1 MTPALLVLAL
11 LAAPAPTPMPAGEK
25 RLGFVDDD
33 YPAALAMAR
42 TGKVPLFID
51 AWAPWCHTC
60 VFMREHVFNRPEL
73 LKHGQRY
80 VFLSIDTEKAKNAPF
95 LEKYPIDTWP
105 SLFIVDPPKET
116 VVLKWLGSLNVE
128 QFGKLLDDG
137 EKAVKAAAQT
147 KGSAEAKLAQADRLY
162 GARKF
167 PESVAAY
174 REALAAMKA
183 DHPRRARTVESLL
196 TALSSNK
203 SLKDCVEVALAE
215 APKVDRGP
223 SYVNAVYLGLSCQ
236 QEADPKEPWRLDAGE
251 QLFAL
256 AQDALKVEGILAD
269 DRSGL
274 YETLVG
280 YLDDK
285 GDKKGS
291 IELSK
296 AWLDYLEAEAAKAPA
311 PAARAVFDP
320 HRVNAAIASGQ
331 PQRMVAPLLKS
342 EQELPDDYNPPAR
355 LALIYREL
363 GKFDEALAATDR
375 AMKKV
380 YGPRKLRVME
390 TRASVLAKKN
400 DLAGQKQQL
409 TEAVEY
415 AKALPAGQ
423 RSEKTIARLVGV
435 VAKLK

>member
-1 MTPALLVLAL
+1 MLPALVVLAL
-11 LAAPAPTPMPAGEK
+11 LAAPAPTPASAEK
-25 RLGFVDDD
+25 RLGFIEDD
-33 YPAALAMAR
+33 YKAALALAR

-73 LKHGQRY
+73 QQYGQRY
-80 VFLSIDTEKAKNAPF
+80 VFLSIDTEKEKNAGF
-95 LEKYPIDTWP
+95 LQKYPIDVWP
-105 SLFIVDPPKET
+105 SLIIVDPAKEA
-116 VVLKWLGSLNVE
+116 VALKWLGSLNVE

-137 EKAVKAAAQT
+137 EKAVKVLAQV

-162 GARKF
+162 GERKL

-174 REALAAMKA
+174 KAAVAAMKP
-183 DHPRRARTVESLL
+183 DHPRRPRAIESWL
-196 TALSSNK
+196 TALSGNK
-203 SLKDCVEVALAE
+203 AFKECVDVAIAE
-215 APKVDRGP
+215 APKLPRGP

-236 QEADPKEPWRLDAGE
+236 QEADAKEPWRLDAGE

-291 IELSK
+291 AALATE
-296 AWLDYLEAEAAKAPA
+296 WLTFLEGEAAKAPT

-320 HRVNAAIASGQ
+320 HRVEAAIASGQ
-331 PQRMVAPLLKS
+331 AQKMVAPLLKS
-342 EQELPDDYNPPAR
+342 EQELPEDYNPAAR

-363 GKFDEALAATDR
+363 GKFDDALGAADR
-375 AMKKV
+375 AMAKV

-390 TRASVLAKKN
+390 TRASILAKKG
-400 DLAGQKQQL
+400 DLAGQKEQL
-409 TEAVEY
+409 TLAVAY
-415 AKALPAGQ
+415 ARALPAGQ
-423 RSEKTIARLVGV
+423 RNDKTIARLEGTLG
-435 VAKLK
+435 KLK